1 MKVYKFGGASV
12 KDAEGVKNVAQIIQS
27 ESENLI
33 IVISAMGKI
42 TNALELLVKA
52 FVDND
57 SAQIK
62 AYMDE
67 FVAFH
72 TTIATNLT
80 INNDAFL
87 VGFSALLRPLNE
99 FLKSTP
105 EADYDF
111 NYDQIVPYGELAST
125 FIVAQY
131 LNKIGA
137 STTWRDVREVIKTD
151 NTYRDAA
158 INWES
163 TLINAKRSFT
173 FLHTKRYL
181 TQGFLGS
188 TDLGATT
195 TLGREGSDF
204 TAAIIS
210 HCLDAEYMAIWK
222 DVPGVLNGD
231 PRWLPNT
238 VKLNEI
244 SYHEAIEMTFFGAS
258 VIHPK
263 TVKPLQNKQIPLLVK
278 SFIEPKADGTLIKH
292 KEKDAMP
299 PIYIKKGNQIFLTIS
314 PRDFSF
320 IIEDNLSDIF
330 ALFSKHRIKINLM
343 QNSALNFSACF
354 DAPRQLEALISD
366 LKAKY
371 LVRYNDEM
379 ELVTIRHY
387 TPDAIQFILNNK
399 EVIDS
404 QLSRETAR
412 YVLKASEW
420 KF

>member
-12 KDAEGVKNVAQIIQS
+12 KDADGVKNVAQIIQS
-27 ESENLI
+27 EPENLI

-42 TNALELLVKA
+42 TNALEILVKA
-52 FVDND
+52 YVDGD
-57 SAQIK
+57 KAQIK
-62 AYMDE
+62 TQVDE

-72 TTIATNLT
+72 TNIATHLALY
-80 INNDAFL
+80 NDAFL
-87 VGFSALLRPLNE
+87 VSFSALLRPLNQ
-99 FLKSTP
+99 FLLSAP
-105 EADYDF
+105 EANYDY
-111 NYDQIVPYGELAST
+111 NYDQIVCFGELAST

-137 STTWRDVREVIKTD
+137 PTVWRDVREVIKTD
-151 NTYRDAA
+151 STYRDAA
-158 INWES
+158 INWET
-163 TLINAKRSFT
+163 TLKNAKRSFT
-173 FLHTKRYL
+173 FLNTKRYL

-188 TDLGATT
+188 TELGTTT

-204 TAAIIS
+204 TAAILS
-210 HCLDAEYMAIWK
+210 YCMDAEIMAIWK

-238 VKLNEI
+238 IKLNEI

-278 SFIEPKADGTLIKH
+278 SFIEPKAKGTLIKH

-299 PIYIKKGNQIFLTIS
+299 PIFIKKSNQIFLSVS

-330 ALFSKHRIKINLM
+330 ALFSKHRIKVNLM

-354 DAPRQLEALISD
+354 DAPRQLEELVND
-366 LKAKY
+366 LHDRY
-371 LVRYNDEM
+371 LVRYNDNI
-379 ELVTIRHY
+379 ELITIRHY
-387 TPDAIQFILNNK
+387 TPESIALMTK
-399 EVIDS
+399 GKVVIDS
-404 QLSRETAR
+404 QMSRETAR
-412 YVLKASEW
+412 YVLKSSEW